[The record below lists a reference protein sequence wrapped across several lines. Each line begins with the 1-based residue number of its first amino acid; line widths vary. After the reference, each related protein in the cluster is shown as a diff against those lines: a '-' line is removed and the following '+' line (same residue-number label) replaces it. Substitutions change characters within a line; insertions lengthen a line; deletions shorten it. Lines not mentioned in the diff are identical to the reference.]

1 MGLRPILFMHYFGHD
16 LSYEIW
22 IVCDPGSHGS
32 QLSATLIEDTYMY
45 ISMEKVKRD
54 KKTYLKRTASYL
66 VLHDKVLQ
74 SLLDKKVIFSVLQ
87 ETA

>member
-1 MGLRPILFMHYFGHD
+1 
-16 LSYEIW
+16 
-22 IVCDPGSHGS
+22 
-32 QLSATLIEDTYMY
+32 MY